1 MDRQLP
7 GAGGS
12 RSEGMGRHG
21 IGAEPLLTPEQREW
35 LGLDASES
43 VRVLAS
49 SSRTIVLERSRG
61 DSAALPW
68 DRDLV
73 LTADV
78 CAFPIADLLHLLH
91 ASAKSGFLFFENG
104 SHEKAVYLHRG
115 EVVFASS
122 NQVVDRLGECLLRAG
137 VITLEQH
144 REAKRAY
151 TPSTQLGK
159 ILVERGF
166 ISPRDLWNGVK
177 AQVEEIVRSLFS
189 YGAGAVH
196 FWEGA
201 VRPDNVVRLS
211 LPSKRLIA
219 EGLRRRDELLKLLAW
234 LEGPRVRIRPK
245 LDSAGDLAGTER
257 AVFEAL
263 SGTES
268 FAELCHQVELEP
280 LSGARVVNH
289 LRLSGAVAVIE
300 PEGDPVEEAGDGQGG
315 RSDVDAVREC
325 VELHISVLAE
335 MAAPIVA
342 VEGTEGL
349 RLRLSKVVEDA
360 APRFPE
366 LFAALDVGPGGTL
379 DPGVVTERAL
389 RFPGDREREVALA
402 FGELVSYLEFELVN
416 HPKIDEPELFLEAI
430 DKLRTRL

>member
-1 MDRQLP
+1 
-7 GAGGS
+7 
-12 RSEGMGRHG
+12 MGRHG
-21 IGAEPLLTPEQREW
+21 IGGEPLLSPEQREW

-43 VRVLAS
+43 IRVLAS

-78 CAFPIADLLHLLH
+78 AAFPIADLLHLIH

-104 SHEKAVYLHRG
+104 RHEKAVYLHRG

-196 FWEGA
+196 FWEGT

-245 LDSAGDLAGTER
+245 LDCKSDLAGTER

-263 SGTES
+263 ASTES

-289 LRLSGAVAVIE
+289 LRLAGAVAVIE
-300 PEGDPVEEAGDGQGG
+300 PEGGAEEDDAGSAT
-315 RSDVDAVREC
+315 RSDSEAVRDC
-325 VELHISVLAE
+325 VELHLAVLAE

-342 VEGTEGL
+342 VEGPEGL

-366 LFAALDVGPGGTL
+366 LFAALDVGPGGSF
-379 DPGVVTERAL
+379 DPGLVTERAL

-416 HPKIDEPELFLEAI
+416 HPKIDDPEQFLEAI
-430 DKLRTRL
+430 EKLRTRL